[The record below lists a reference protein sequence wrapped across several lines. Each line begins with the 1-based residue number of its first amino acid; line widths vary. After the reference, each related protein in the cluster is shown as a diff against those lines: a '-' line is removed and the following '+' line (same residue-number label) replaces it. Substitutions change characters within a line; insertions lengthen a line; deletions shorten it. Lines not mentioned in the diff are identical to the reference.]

1 MFTLQSWKF
10 GFAQGPMLWVTL
22 ASDHANDYMIIKKA
36 FVSMKRSKLLLVV
49 ITSEKQCIFITG

>member
-1 MFTLQSWKF
+1 
-10 GFAQGPMLWVTL
+10 MLWVIL
-22 ASDHANDYMIIKKA
+22 VSDHANDYMIIKKA